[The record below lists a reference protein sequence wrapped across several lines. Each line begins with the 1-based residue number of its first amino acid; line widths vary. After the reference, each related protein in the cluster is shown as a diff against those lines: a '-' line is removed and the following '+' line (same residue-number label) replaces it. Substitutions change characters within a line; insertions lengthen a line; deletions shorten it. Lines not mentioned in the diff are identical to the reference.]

1 MDLKQIN
8 EWRTSHGML
17 AFVPDADKAKR
28 DKRAQAANRAAHAEL
43 QRSIKEKRGSR
54 SKAK

>member
-1 MDLKQIN
+1 MNLKQIN